1 MGAPGSS
8 EEEPSGCT
16 TAAPCRLTPP
26 PAPRRASPRAAPST
40 SEAPH
45 IPRVQ
50 PPTAVP
56 EESVEEEEEA
66 RRQRLQAAEGE
77 EVENGG
83 PDALATP
90 WSTTISAT
98 RKFVLFS
105 LRSTA
110 AFLRSHGFLARF
122 TGRSWGPPAAG
133 VSRVRRRGGAPLA
146 AACSSRMPPPLATLF
161 LVASTVLGIAE
172 ACSSRSTPKPRAPS
186 PTARPNITFH
196 TYACPPA
203 YAAWYCLNGATCFTV
218 KIGESLL
225 YNCECADGYMGQRC
239 EFKDLENS
247 YLPSRRRV
255 MLETASIA
263 SGATIAVLLVVIVCF
278 AFYIHFKR
286 KHKPHSETNMSC
298 EPGACQVDGVERRR
312 PFSTRPPHSISLV
325 PIPHSSHNP
334 HGPDCYPAPTHSSIP
349 PHPLRAYPVDQ
360 GPGVYVSE
368 IGDPRQPPYP
378 GAHLPFPSSMGPHWG
393 HRWDSPPSSS
403 PLSVPH
409 YSRPYR
415 GSDPRHG
422 HRDRPP
428 DRSDRP
434 PPLPHG
440 PTDFPPRN
448 Q

>member
-1 MGAPGSS
+1 MFGSRLKDDPSHGIIIFLLHLPS
-8 EEEPSGCT
+8 ELCFCLPCEQSPS
-16 TAAPCRLTPP
+16 
-26 PAPRRASPRAAPST
+26 APRPLAGNAQLGPQRGYTSPC
-40 SEAPH
+40 
-45 IPRVQ
+45 PRRKH
-50 PPTAVP
+50 
-56 EESVEEEEEA
+56 E
-66 RRQRLQAAEGE
+66 
-77 EVENGG
+77 
-83 PDALATP
+83 TP
-90 WSTTISAT
+90 GIQ
-98 RKFVLFS
+98 
-105 LRSTA
+105 
-110 AFLRSHGFLARF
+110 
-122 TGRSWGPPAAG
+122 GRSWGRPASG
-133 VSRVRRRGGAPLA
+133 VSRVRRRASSA
-146 AACSSRMPPPLATLF
+146 SACSNRMPPPLATLF

-286 KHKPHSETNMSC
+286 KHKPHSETNMPC

-325 PIPHSSHNP
+325 PIPHTSHHPHSS
-334 HGPDCYPAPTHSSIP
+334 DCYPAPTHSSILP
-349 PHPLRAYPVDQ
+349 PRLYPVDQ

-368 IGDPRQPPYP
+368 IGDHRHEPYH
-378 GAHLPFPSSMGPHWG
+378 GEHLPFPSSIHWG
-393 HRWDSPPSSS
+393 RRWDSPPSSS

-415 GSDPRHG
+415 VADPRHG

-428 DRSDRP
+428 DPRSDRP
-434 PPLPHG
+434 LPPPPPHG
-440 PTDFPPRN
+440 PGDYLPPRN